1 MFRIVQVN
9 RSESTCSEFVLL
21 QNQGNMRQMLRGL
34 TLMSDCAIETGDLG
48 LAHVFTE
55 SEQVPPGAF
64 VLLHTGCGTA
74 SITRCKDG
82 IIYRAYMNRPDCV
95 WSPCPGAIH
104 VMAPHHTYVDRRQT
118 RSNFQAVEDLAFA
131 AVR

>member
-9 RSESTCSEFVLL
+9 RSESTGTEFVLL
-21 QNQGNMRQMLRGL
+21 QNQGNMRQSLRGL
-34 TLMSDCAIETGDLG
+34 TLMSDCAIATGDLG

-55 SEQVPPGAF
+55 NEQVPPGAF
-64 VLLHTGCGTA
+64 VLLHTGEGTP
-74 SITRCKDG
+74 SITRCRDG

-104 VMAPHHTYVDRRQT
+104 VMAPHHTFQDRRVS
-118 RSNFQAVEDLAFA
+118 RSNFQAVEELAYA
-131 AVR
+131 SAR